1 MARTKVSKEQAEGN
15 KLFRIRH
22 SAAHLMAAAVLR
34 LFPGSKLGTGP
45 ATQEGFFYDIQTPR
59 PLTDKDLPVIQKEMQ
74 KIINQGHPF
83 VCKMVAANDALELFK
98 KNNQPYKIELIEG
111 LQSEGTQ
118 EVSLYETGD
127 VFVDLCEGP
136 HVEDSKEV
144 GAFKLL
150 SVGAAYWKGDEKQP
164 QMTRI
169 HGTAFATK
177 KELDHHLAMLE
188 EAKKRDHRKL
198 GKDLDL
204 FEIIPEVGAGLPL
217 FFPKG
222 AVLRRLVEN
231 YIVGLQES
239 RGYVPIW
246 IPHVTKEE
254 LYKISGHL
262 EKYDALYPP
271 MQLKGEANYYIK
283 PMNCPHFMMLYKS
296 RPHSYKELP
305 LRWTCTTTNYR
316 YEKSGELSGL
326 TRVRALTQD
335 DCHVFCSPEQIEGE
349 INTMLDMVDEVY
361 KTFGFTDFWVRIS
374 TRDPKDL
381 KKYIGEPK
389 VWDDAEAALARLIK
403 NRGWRHEAGVGE
415 AAFYGP
421 KLDFIFKDVIGREWQ
436 LSTIQLDL
444 NLPARF
450 KLEYVSADGATA
462 QPVVIHR
469 AILGSTERFLGILIE
484 HFAGAFPLWLAPV
497 QVEVLPISEKQ
508 LSHAT
513 ATAKQLEAVGLRVVV
528 NAENETIGRKIRRS
542 EMQKIPYVLVIGDK
556 EIAANKVAVRKRGKG
571 DLGQMALTDVIAQ
584 LSEDNKKR
592 SLT

>member
-34 LFPGSKLGTGP
+34 LYPGSKLGTGP

-59 PLTDKDLPVIQKEMQ
+59 PLTEKDLSAIEKEM
-74 KIINQGHPF
+74 KRIIAGDHKF
-83 VCKMVAANDALELFK
+83 VCKMVSIDEAISKFK
-98 KNNQPYKIELIEG
+98 KEQPFKAELIEG
-111 LQSEGTQ
+111 LKAEGHK
-118 EVSLYETGD
+118 EVSVYETGD
-127 VFVDLCEGP
+127 VFEDLCEGP
-136 HVEDSKEV
+136 HVDKSKDV

-150 SVGAAYWKGDEKQP
+150 SVGAAYWKSDEKNP

-169 HGTAFATK
+169 HGTAFATQ
-177 KELDHHLAMLE
+177 KELDTHLKMLE
-188 EAKKRDHRKL
+188 EAKLRDHRKI

-204 FEIIPEVGAGLPL
+204 FEIVPEVGPGLPL

-231 YIVGLQES
+231 YIIGLQES

-305 LRWTCTTTNYR
+305 MRWTCTTTNYR

-335 DCHVFCSPEQIEGE
+335 DCHVFCSPDQIEGE

-361 KTFGFTDFWVRIS
+361 QTFGFKEFWVRIS

-389 VWDDAEAALARLIK
+389 VWDDAEASLARLIEK
-403 NRGWRHEAGVGE
+403 RGWRHETGVGE

-444 NLPARF
+444 NLPKRF
-450 KLEYVSADGATA
+450 ELEYVSADGSTA
-462 QPVVIHR
+462 RPVVIHR

-484 HFAGAFPLWLAPV
+484 HFAGVFPLWLAPV
-497 QVEVLPISEKQ
+497 QVAVLPISEKQ
-508 LSHAT
+508 LGSVTKIAD
-513 ATAKQLEAVGLRVVV
+513 QLKAAGIRVEV
-528 NAENETIGRKIRRS
+528 NGENETIGRKIRKA
-542 EMQKIPYVLVIGDK
+542 EMQKIPYVLVVGDK

-571 DLGQMALTDVIAQ
+571 DLGQMALADLISQ
-584 LSEDNKKR
+584 LSEENNRR
-592 SLT
+592 SLN